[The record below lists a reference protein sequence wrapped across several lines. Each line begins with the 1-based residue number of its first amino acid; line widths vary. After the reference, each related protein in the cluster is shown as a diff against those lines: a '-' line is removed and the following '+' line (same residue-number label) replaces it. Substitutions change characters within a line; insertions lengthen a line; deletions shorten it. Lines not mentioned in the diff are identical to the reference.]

1 MRDGNGNERDVFV
14 MVDQEGDRTL
24 FKLVEVGTGG
34 DVQRLARELHAP
46 AVVVDMAL
54 PALPALDQ
62 IPGEPRP
69 SDGSSRLIVLRVRT
83 VTEGSG
89 NGIVVRQGWQGEPL
103 KASGVRHAGAP
114 PARSI
119 WRRA

>member
-1 MRDGNGNERDVFV
+1 MRDGHGNERDVFV
-14 MVDQEGDRTL
+14 IVDQEGDRTL
-24 FKLVEVGTGG
+24 FKLVEMGTGG

-62 IPGEPRP
+62 IPGQRRP
-69 SDGSSRLIVLRVRT
+69 SGSSRLVVLRLRT
-83 VTEGSG
+83 VTDGSA

-103 KASGVRHAGAP
+103 KASGGADVP
-114 PARSI
+114 SARSI
-119 WRRA
+119 RGRA